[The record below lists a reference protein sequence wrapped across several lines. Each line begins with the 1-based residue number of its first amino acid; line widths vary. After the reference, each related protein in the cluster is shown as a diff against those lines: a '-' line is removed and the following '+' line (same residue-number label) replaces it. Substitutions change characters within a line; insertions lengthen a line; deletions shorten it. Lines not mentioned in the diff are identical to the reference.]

1 MVNKTPSLNLPP
13 YQTNLKTIGSTVKIF
28 DTLRRKFV
36 TLTPEEWVRQHFVH
50 YLIEHKGYNSTLM
63 ANEVALTLNG
73 MTRRC
78 DTVLYAQEGLV
89 PRMIIEYKRPD
100 IALTQHVFDQICRYN
115 MVLHVPYLI
124 VSNGLEHYCCRIDYE
139 TNGYVFLEDVPA
151 YDEL

>member
-100 IALTQHVFDQICRYN
+100 IALTQHVIDQICRYN

-139 TNGYVFLEDVPA
+139 TNGYVFLEDIPA